1 MNAKAIFKAKLRS
14 RRETAAP
21 AYAPGSSWLPTRF
34 RAAGA
39 SNGVVFNSLAMPAQL
54 LGDHDFLQGIG
65 RSLVENS
72 AHLDVIDVP
81 DMARAIEQVGFAG
94 PGAERVERAKEWK
107 PCSNDDQSGAIW
119 NCAQA
124 DRRRHG
130 HPPRWAKETHCY
142 AHI

>member
-1 MNAKAIFKAKLRS
+1 MNAKAIFKAKLPS
-14 RRETAAP
+14 RRKTMAP
-21 AYAPGSSWLPTRF
+21 AVAHGSFWLRLRF
-34 RAAGA
+34 RAAGG
-39 SNGVVFNSLAMPAQL
+39 SNDDTFNSLVMPAQL

-81 DMARAIEQVGFAG
+81 DMAHATEQVGMAWFG
-94 PGAERVERAKEWK
+94 CESVERAKEWK

-119 NCAQA
+119 NCARTE
-124 DRRRHG
+124 RRRHG